1 MNKTNYN
8 LELKSQMICTWKV
21 VGRYFQGQHEGRG
34 QPGDGKSVLRFL
46 KVSHLMEE
54 TEYNY
59 QLNLDAN
66 KNIYYNISF

>member
-1 MNKTNYN
+1 M
-8 LELKSQMICTWKV
+8 
-21 VGRYFQGQHEGRG
+21 YFQGQGEGRG
-34 QPGDGKSVLRFL
+34 KHGDGESVLRFL

-59 QLNLDAN
+59 QLNLDVN